1 MKKLLI
7 ILTLAVTPLFGQ
19 QKEQAMEI
27 LFKNVDSTY
36 FGEDGTRWFECNLPL
51 MRAYKVMDLFEADT
65 TCNECAVI
73 RGKKEFKAYLR
84 EYYPQLRDKKLEK
97 RVVGHFDG
105 EVNGYLV
112 MLWMYNEYA
121 FAMLTPT
128 PEKQ

>member
-19 QKEQAMEI
+19 QKEQALEI

-36 FGEDGTRWFECNLPL
+36 FDAGGTHWSEINLPI
-51 MRAYKVMDLFEADT
+51 MRAYKVVDLFEADT
-65 TCNECAVI
+65 TCKECI
-73 RGKKEFKAYLR
+73 IIKGNKEFKTYLKQS
-84 EYYPQLRDKKLEK
+84 YPELRDKKLEK
-97 RVVGHFDG
+97 RVIGHFDG